1 MWTRPDTEHGT
12 GPRVEVA
19 DIFRL
24 QGDTYQQTHRL
35 SGGQRR
41 VMQDLMA
48 CRTAALGGQLAQCDH
63 GGAQVMR
70 YHSCQN
76 RHCPKCQTLAK
87 VRWVDAR
94 LRDLFPIPYFHCV
107 FTLPHALNPL
117 AQGNPR
123 VLYGLLFQTAAA
135 PLQTFGR
142 DPKWLGG
149 ELGITMVLHTW
160 SQTLE
165 HHIHVHCVVTGGAL
179 APDGDRWIPTKRRDF
194 LFPVKALS
202 RVFRGKDL
210 TALQGAYAQ
219 ENLQFAGSTA
229 PVVDARTFQRFLA
242 PLWQQPWVVYA
253 KPPFASAQ
261 HVIAYLGRYTHRV
274 ALSND
279 RLVALREGQVVFR
292 WRDRRHSNR
301 PKVMT
306 VSAEEFIRRFLLHV
320 LPAGFM
326 RIRHYGVLGNRCRT
340 PRLAACR
347 RLFAQPAPTPLFRE
361 SAATVMRRLTGID
374 IERCPQC
381 HQGRLVSI
389 ATLYPLGP
397 PQWVPEAGR
406 PP

>member
-1 MWTRPDTEHGT
+1 MCTQPDTGHEAAQQ
-12 GPRVEVA
+12 VEVA
-19 DIFRL
+19 DIFRTH
-24 QGDTYQQTHRL
+24 GAAYQQRHRL
-35 SGGQRR
+35 TGGQRR
-41 VMQDLMA
+41 VMQDIIA

-63 GGAQVMR
+63 CSAQVLR

-87 VRWVDAR
+87 VRWVEAR
-94 LRDLFPIPYFHCV
+94 LRDLLPIPYFHCV
-107 FTLPHALNPL
+107 FTLPHTLNPL
-117 AQGNPR
+117 AQSNPR

-135 PLQTFGR
+135 TLQAFGR
-142 DPKWLGG
+142 DPTWLGG

-202 RVFRGKDL
+202 RVFRGKYL
-210 TALQGAYAQ
+210 AALQGAYTQ
-219 ENLQFAGSTA
+219 DRLQWAGSTA
-229 PVVDARTFQRFLA
+229 ALGDARTFQRFLA

-261 HVIAYLGRYTHRV
+261 HVLSYLGRYTHRV

-279 RLVALREGQVVFR
+279 RLVPMRDGQVGLR
-292 WRDRRHSNR
+292 WRERRHRNR
-301 PKVMT
+301 PRVMT
-306 VSAEEFIRRFLLHV
+306 LSAEEFIRRFLLHV

-326 RIRHYGVLGNRCRT
+326 RIRYYGVVGNRCRS
-340 PRLAACR
+340 PKLAVCR
-347 RLFAQPAPTPLFRE
+347 GLFAQLALPVLPRE

-381 HQGRLVSI
+381 HQGRLVVI
-389 ATLYPLGP
+389 ATLHPLRLPGLAS
-397 PQWVPEAGR
+397 ETAR

>member
-1 MWTRPDTEHGT
+1 MCTQPDTGHEAAQQ
-12 GPRVEVA
+12 VEVA
-19 DIFRL
+19 DIFRTH
-24 QGDTYQQTHRL
+24 GAAYQQRHRL
-35 SGGQRR
+35 TGGQRR
-41 VMQDLMA
+41 VMQDIIA

-63 GGAQVMR
+63 CSAQVLR

-76 RHCPKCQTLAK
+76 RHCPTCQTLAK
-87 VRWVDAR
+87 VRWVEAR
-94 LRDLFPIPYFHCV
+94 LRDLLPIPYFHCV
-107 FTLPHALNPL
+107 FTLPHTLNPL
-117 AQGNPR
+117 AQGNPC
-123 VLYGLLFQTAAA
+123 VLYSLLFQTAAA
-135 PLQTFGR
+135 TLQTFGR
-142 DPKWLGG
+142 DPTWLGG

-202 RVFRGKDL
+202 RVFRGKYL
-210 TALQGAYAQ
+210 AALQGAYTQ
-219 ENLQFAGSTA
+219 DRLQWAGSTA
-229 PVVDARTFQRFLA
+229 ALGDARTFQRFLA

-261 HVIAYLGRYTHRV
+261 HVLSYLGRYTHRV

-279 RLVALREGQVVFR
+279 RLVPMRDGQVGLR
-292 WRDRRHSNR
+292 WRERRHRNR
-301 PKVMT
+301 PRVMT
-306 VSAEEFIRRFLLHV
+306 LSAEEFIRRFLLHV

-326 RIRHYGVLGNRCRT
+326 RIRYYGVVGNRCRS
-340 PRLAACR
+340 PKLAVCR
-347 RLFAQPAPTPLFRE
+347 GLFAQLALPVLPRE

-381 HQGRLVSI
+381 HQGRLVVI
-389 ATLYPLGP
+389 ATLHPLRLPGLAS
-397 PQWVPEAGR
+397 ETAR

>member
-1 MWTRPDTEHGT
+1 MCARLDIGHEAAH
-12 GPRVEVA
+12 RVEVA
-19 DIFRL
+19 DIFRIH
-24 QGDTYQQTHRL
+24 GAAYQQTSRL

-41 VMQDLMA
+41 VMQDIMA
-48 CRTAALGGQLAQCDH
+48 CRTAVLGGQMTQCDAC
-63 GGAQVMR
+63 GAHVVR

-94 LRDLFPIPYFHCV
+94 LQELFPVPYFHCV

-123 VLYGLLFQTAAA
+123 VLYGLLFQTASAT
-135 PLQTFGR
+135 LQTFGR

-149 ELGITMVLHTW
+149 ELGLTMVLHTW

-165 HHIHVHCVVTGGAL
+165 YHLHVHCVVTGGAL
-179 APDGDRWIPTKRRDF
+179 APDGTRWIPTKRRDF

-202 RVFRGKDL
+202 RVFRSKYL
-210 TALQGAYAQ
+210 TALHGAYGQ
-219 ENLQFAGSTA
+219 ERLQFAGSIA
-229 PVVDARTFQRFLA
+229 SLRDARTFQRFLA

-261 HVIAYLGRYTHRV
+261 HVVAYLGRYTHRV

-279 RLVALREGQVVFR
+279 RLVAMRDGQVVFR
-292 WRDRRHSNR
+292 WRDRRRGNR
-301 PKVMT
+301 SKVMT
-306 VSAEEFIRRFLLHV
+306 LTAHEFIRRFLLHV
-320 LPAGFM
+320 VPKGFM

-340 PRLAACR
+340 PQLAACR
-347 RLFAQPAPTPLFRE
+347 RLFAQPAPAGVLRE

-381 HQGRLVSI
+381 HQGRLVAI
-389 ATLYPLGP
+389 ATLYPLGLPWRGLETTHP
-397 PQWVPEAGR
+397 P
-406 PP
+406 

>member
-1 MWTRPDTEHGT
+1 MCTQPDTGHEAAQQ
-12 GPRVEVA
+12 VEVA
-19 DIFRL
+19 DIFRTH
-24 QGDTYQQTHRL
+24 GAAYQQRHRL
-35 SGGQRR
+35 TGGQRR
-41 VMQDLMA
+41 VMQDIIA

-63 GGAQVMR
+63 CSAQVLR

-87 VRWVDAR
+87 VRWVEAR
-94 LRDLFPIPYFHCV
+94 LRDLLPIPYFHCV
-107 FTLPHALNPL
+107 FTLPHTLNPL
-117 AQGNPR
+117 AQSNPR

-135 PLQTFGR
+135 TLQAFGR
-142 DPKWLGG
+142 DPTWLGG

-202 RVFRGKDL
+202 RVFRGKYL
-210 TALQGAYAQ
+210 AALQGAYTQ
-219 ENLQFAGSTA
+219 DRLQWAGSTA
-229 PVVDARTFQRFLA
+229 ALGDARTFQRFLA

-261 HVIAYLGRYTHRV
+261 HVLSYLGRYTHRV

-279 RLVALREGQVVFR
+279 RLVPMRDGQVGLR
-292 WRDRRHSNR
+292 WRERRHRNR
-301 PKVMT
+301 PRVMT
-306 VSAEEFIRRFLLHV
+306 LSAEEFIRRFLLHV
-320 LPAGFM
+320 LPAGFL
-326 RIRHYGVLGNRCRT
+326 RIRHYGVVGNRCRT
-340 PRLAACR
+340 PKLATCR
-347 RLFAQPAPTPLFRE
+347 HLLEQPAPPVLPRE

-381 HQGRLVSI
+381 HQGRLVVI
-389 ATLYPLGP
+389 ATQHPLRLPGL
-397 PQWVPEAGR
+397 VSETAR

>member
-1 MWTRPDTEHGT
+1 MCTRPDTEPGT

-24 QGDTYQQTHRL
+24 HGDLYQQTHRL

-41 VMQDLMA
+41 VMQDIMA
-48 CRTAALGGQLAQCDH
+48 CRTAVLGGQLAQCDRCSAH
-63 GGAQVMR
+63 VIR
-70 YHSCQN
+70 YHSCPN

-87 VRWVDAR
+87 VRWVEAR
-94 LRDLFPIPYFHCV
+94 LRDLLPIPYFHCV

-135 PLQTFGR
+135 TLQTFGR

-202 RVFRGKDL
+202 RVFRGKYL
-210 TALQGAYAQ
+210 TALQGAYARDH
-219 ENLQFAGSTA
+219 LQFAGSMA
-229 PVVDARTFQRFLA
+229 PLMDARTFQRFLA

-279 RLVALREGQVVFR
+279 RLAALREGQVVFR

-306 VSAEEFIRRFLLHV
+306 VSAQEFIRRFLLHV

-326 RIRHYGVLGNRCRT
+326 RIRHYGVVGNRCRT
-340 PRLAACR
+340 PKLAVCH
-347 RLFAQPAPTPLFRE
+347 RLFAQPAPPVMPRE
-361 SAATVMRRLTGID
+361 SAATMMRRLTGID

-381 HQGRLVSI
+381 HQGCLVVI
-389 ATLYPLGP
+389 ATLHPLRLPGLAS
-397 PQWVPEAGR
+397 ETAR